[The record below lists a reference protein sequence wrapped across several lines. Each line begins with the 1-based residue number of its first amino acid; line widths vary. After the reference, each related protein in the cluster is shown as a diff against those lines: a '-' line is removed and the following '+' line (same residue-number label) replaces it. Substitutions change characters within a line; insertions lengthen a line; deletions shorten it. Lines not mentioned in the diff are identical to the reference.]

1 MKESVRSKCQIKLD
15 TPVRPVAHI
24 IEYQYATT
32 ACETHPFNTLLS
44 ANPPRLKAM
53 FLTQWESESD
63 DFWLI
68 VKDTV
73 WFEVPVND
81 ALGVK
86 VTGKKEDP
94 IVSRTHDEHTLHT
107 ASSQQ
112 KWNDGR

>member
-1 MKESVRSKCQIKLD
+1 MSATAFRVAQSNKLD

-24 IEYQYATT
+24 FEYQHAT
-32 ACETHPFNTLLS
+32 AKQPLNKVLS
-44 ANPPRLKAM
+44 ANPPRLKAR
-53 FLTQWESESD
+53 ESDYD

-68 VKDTV
+68 IEDTV
-73 WFEVPVND
+73 WFEVSVND

-94 IVSRTHDEHTLHT
+94 IVSRTHDMHTLHT